1 MLINNTEALKS
12 WLVVVLEPLCDADS
26 SALARY
32 VLALLK
38 KDKPEKELKRV
49 MIEQLDVFLTEE
61 TKSFVERLFEA
72 ISTEEYLKLP
82 PPATATKTDKD
93 NEETTTDIVTTTD
106 IDTQTLRS
114 VAIGT
119 PAGTVTNVIKQ
130 HESNHGTINN
140 HESIKVTDATS
151 TTTLTASMYT
161 DKNHTPPIEESKT
174 KDVLITN
181 NASAVAE
188 HTPSSIWSHH
198 QLSSQHNQSQQ
209 QPQAYSAHYNYHNPS
224 SGKNETASSTT
235 HTYPVGG
242 GGGNGNNDRHHHH
255 HRSASPPTVTRTI
268 TADKE
273 NQPRESRRRRASLRS
288 RSRSRSRSN
297 ERFSRRSRSRDRR
310 INERE
315 KSQRQFRNKSPPVAG
330 GCDNSRYERRR
341 GGGGGGGSIGDRRRM
356 MVNSSNISGGGER
369 KANATS
375 GSRSA
380 NHSSNSP
387 RSRSP
392 SLDRVNK
399 SKRSPSTGRGQLR
412 GVASCA
418 TSPESRHHHESKKRQ
433 RCRDFDEKGYCVRGE
448 TCPWDHG
455 VNPVVFEGLNN
466 TALISMS
473 LREYNPDAPDLWSR
487 AGPPSAAMVN
497 AATPGTLIASSA
509 AAGIN
514 PFSGTT
520 RTGGVMMGGPGAPVG
535 FSQVQGPDKVSNGA
549 ADYVR
554 NAAGV
559 GFRAAAPMIPFPF
572 NPAAVTTPLQ
582 RELIPIPVVDAT
594 GGAVGVGGD
603 VNATL
608 QAQGKRRFELE
619 DSVAIAEGPPK
630 RKIPAHSRLG
640 PRVPSMQN
648 CSLELRK
655 VPRGLNTIAHLN
667 NHFAKFGKIVNIQIS
682 YDSDPEA
689 AIVTFSTHAEANV
702 AYRSTEAVLNNRFI
716 KVFWHTSADT
726 PISGDGNTVIGQQT
740 GGGRKNSQYHLN
752 NVPAIPTPSADSAKT
767 ANVSQNQAGPNVNN
781 NNNNAS
787 IQDATTIAN
796 TTANTTITTTTAVV
810 ATHVPTPSLRLKN
823 NVPPRPVGVANA
835 IIRKKQEE
843 QVKAVAQLANGLRKR
858 KQELLQSYLKQMKS
872 ALELVERCEPS
883 DPQRGKT
890 LDTIKVLQGTI
901 DRLRKEIATEQEQ
914 MQAQIQNQQ
923 PPPPVKKTKEQ
934 QKKEL
939 LDIELELFAQ
949 QQEGNDT
956 TAIQKRLEELQ
967 RSLGIV
973 PGSTPSTAITPT
985 VQGSPNNLAK
995 SSHYMAASR
1004 NTARA
1009 RNSYPEGSTRV
1020 DRRPKT
1026 IVVTGFN
1033 SEEADFVLGHFKH
1046 FGEITKHDMDLE
1058 KPQLILSYATRINA
1072 EQAILRGKLFKD
1084 KRLQIVFAPVVQTSN
1099 VASSAFNKMR
1109 AIASP
1114 VYKEATTAELNK
1126 TNQPQEATT
1135 AAISSPNPSQ
1145 YNSETEATATD
1156 TLPELRLEDEEEDE
1170 ESEDRSW
1177 RR

>member
-1 MLINNTEALKS
+1 
-12 WLVVVLEPLCDADS
+12 
-26 SALARY
+26 
-32 VLALLK
+32 
-38 KDKPEKELKRV
+38 

-114 VAIGT
+114 VAIGA

-181 NASAVAE
+181 NATAVAE

-209 QPQAYSAHYNYHNPS
+209 QPQAYSAHYNYHTPS

-356 MVNSSNISGGGER
+356 IVNSSNISGGGER

-535 FSQVQGPDKVSNGA
+535 FSQVQGPDKV
-549 ADYVR
+549 
-554 NAAGV
+554 
-559 GFRAAAPMIPFPF
+559 
-572 NPAAVTTPLQ
+572 T
-582 RELIPIPVVDAT
+582 
-594 GGAVGVGGD
+594 
-603 VNATL
+603 
-608 QAQGKRRFELE
+608 
-619 DSVAIAEGPPK
+619 
-630 RKIPAHSRLG
+630 
-640 PRVPSMQN
+640 SMQN

-716 KVFWHTSADT
+716 KK
-726 PISGDGNTVIGQQT
+726 

-752 NVPAIPTPSADSAKT
+752 NVPAISTPSADSAKT

-787 IQDATTIAN
+787 IQDSTTIAN

-973 PGSTPSTAITPT
+973 PGSTPSTAIAPT
-985 VQGSPNNLAK
+985 VQVSPNNLAK

-1058 KPQLILSYATRINA
+1058 KPQLILSYATR
-1072 EQAILRGKLFKD
+1072 KLFKD